1 MREILF
7 RAKRKD
13 NGEWIEGYYVKS
25 NFKRAKDRHYITC
38 CQPETRS
45 SYCGNYT
52 MQVKIEEIIPET
64 ISQYTGLTDKNGV
77 KIFENDNLKMFQ
89 IDYDSET
96 ENGYGE
102 STFEYKEVH
111 IKASLDFIYS
121 YQLYEEFLDD
131 IEVIGNIFDEEVK

>member
-7 RAKRKD
+7 KAKRKD
-13 NGEWIEGYYVKS
+13 NKEWVYGWVH
-25 NFKRAKDRHYITC
+25 RGLL
-38 CQPETRS
+38 
-45 SYCGNYT
+45 GNVWYL
-52 MQVKIEEIIPET
+52 IEEYDSKSIEVIPET
-64 ISQYTGLTDKNGV
+64 ICEYTGLKDKNGV

-121 YQLYEEFLDD
+121 YQLYGEFLDD
-131 IEVIGNIFDEEVK
+131 IEVIGNNLMRK